1 MATIE
6 IKDHRGK
13 LQKVHVC
20 DYCKTVCIPWPSRYC
35 SGRCAGQAR
44 EAAQFR
50 INAAKQSALPAELP
64 RLSDAVE
71 VAT

>member
-6 IKDHRGK
+6 IKDNRGK

-20 DYCKTVCIPWPSRYC
+20 DYCKTVIIPWPSRYC

-44 EAAQFR
+44 EALQRR
-50 INAAKQSALPAELP
+50 IG
-64 RLSDAVE
+64 
-71 VAT
+71 T